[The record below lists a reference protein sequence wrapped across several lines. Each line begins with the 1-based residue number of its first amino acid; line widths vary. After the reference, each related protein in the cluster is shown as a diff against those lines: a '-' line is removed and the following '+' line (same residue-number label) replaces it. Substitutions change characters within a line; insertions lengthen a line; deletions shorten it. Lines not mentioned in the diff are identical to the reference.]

1 MIENDFAWIHS
12 VKNFAWSH
20 MFVNIHKTM
29 MINVLYQLLRRI
41 VSYVMLWFS
50 QIINESVY
58 TSQRRKE
65 IRLALNYA
73 SETAQLN
80 QRFHVISSF
89 KDMKR
94 FVKYNII
101 KQWTDADWK
110 LIVCQLISVIASLLI
125 MRASAA
131 IHFAWAVI
139 DFVILAQYHLHDEEI
154 FWYLEHALFQLNKL
168 KNVFRHLWSER
179 SDTDVNHF
187 NISKLHA
194 IIVVIMHFEL
204 V

>member
-1 MIENDFAWIHS
+1 MNQQCFICQVSSNERKNLDKTWLIQTHTFTKNQQRQQRKNNMIENDFAWIHS

-65 IRLALNYA
+65 IRLALNDA

-101 KQWTDADWK
+101 KQ
-110 LIVCQLISVIASLLI
+110 
-125 MRASAA
+125 
-131 IHFAWAVI
+131 
-139 DFVILAQYHLHDEEI
+139 
-154 FWYLEHALFQLNKL
+154 
-168 KNVFRHLWSER
+168 
-179 SDTDVNHF
+179 
-187 NISKLHA
+187 
-194 IIVVIMHFEL
+194 
-204 V
+204 

>member
-1 MIENDFAWIHS
+1 MHAFTRNQQRQQRKNNMIKNDFAWIHS

-65 IRLALNYA
+65 IRLALNDA

-80 QRFHVISSF
+80 QRFRFISSF

-94 FVKYNII
+94 FIKYNTI
-101 KQWTDADWK
+101 KQWIDADWK
-110 LIVCQLISVIASLLI
+110 LIVC
-125 MRASAA
+125 
-131 IHFAWAVI
+131 
-139 DFVILAQYHLHDEEI
+139 
-154 FWYLEHALFQLNKL
+154 
-168 KNVFRHLWSER
+168 
-179 SDTDVNHF
+179 
-187 NISKLHA
+187 
-194 IIVVIMHFEL
+194 
-204 V
+204 

>member
-1 MIENDFAWIHS
+1 
-12 VKNFAWSH
+12 
-20 MFVNIHKTM
+20 
-29 MINVLYQLLRRI
+29 
-41 VSYVMLWFS
+41 MLWFS

-65 IRLALNYA
+65 IRLALNDA

-94 FVKYNII
+94 FVKYNMI

-125 MRASAA
+125 MRASAV

-139 DFVILAQYHLHDEEI
+139 DFVILA
-154 FWYLEHALFQLNKL
+154 
-168 KNVFRHLWSER
+168 
-179 SDTDVNHF
+179 
-187 NISKLHA
+187 
-194 IIVVIMHFEL
+194 
-204 V
+204 

>member
-65 IRLALNYA
+65 IRLALNDA